1 MHLRFAGVMAAG
13 NARHRCTAIA
23 LAALIA
29 LVALGLAGCTQFVRL
44 ANDIRETGDRLRV
57 VGGELASDASGTC
70 TDCPFVVMVLADSA
84 GRSLHNFRVFER
96 PGRFQLAALND
107 SRALFAFHDLD
118 RSFTYTPGEP
128 AAWLDLP
135 ARLAERSVDDL
146 RLRLRATVDRQPP
159 QALPPLY
166 ELRGTALT
174 QIDVRLAQVVPLA
187 DERFSPASA
196 DIGMWEP
203 IGFMKSGRAGIF
215 FLEPH
220 DPARTP
226 VLYVHG
232 MGGSPRDFQALIDGL
247 DRQRFQPWVLA
258 YPSGLDLRASGD
270 GLVGLLA
277 ELQLR
282 LGFRRLHIVAHSV
295 GGVLVR
301 ETLAECS
308 RTRGCAWAG
317 HFVSLSSPFGGVSV
331 VGALV
336 DFAAVVMPVWR
347 NLAPQSEFLATLF
360 DAPLPSPAHHHLVFG
375 YRNAATLSRKSG
387 DGVIALDSQLRAA
400 AQQQATSLR
409 GFDDDHASILTN
421 PQVVRHV
428 NRVLASEQAR

>member
-1 MHLRFAGVMAAG
+1 MHLRFAGLITAG
-13 NARHRCTAIA
+13 HDRGLRGVVRLMA
-23 LAALIA
+23 LAT
-29 LVALGLAGCTQFVRL
+29 LVAGCLSGCTQFVRL

-57 VGGELASDASGTC
+57 VGGELTSDTSSLCA
-70 TDCPFVVMVLADSA
+70 DCPFVVMVLADDQ

-107 SRALFAFHDLD
+107 SRALFTFHDLD

-146 RLRLRATVDRQPP
+146 RVRLRTTVDRQPP
-159 QALPPLY
+159 QGLPPLY
-166 ELRGTALT
+166 ELRGAALA
-174 QIDVRLAQVVPLA
+174 QIDVRVAQVVPLA

-215 FLEPH
+215 FLEPY
-220 DPARTP
+220 DPTRTP
-226 VLYVHG
+226 VLFVHG
-232 MGGSPRDFQALIDGL
+232 MGGGPRDFQTLVGAL

-270 GLVGLLA
+270 GLVGLVA

-295 GGVLVR
+295 GGLLVR

-308 RTRGCAWAG
+308 RTSGCAWAG

-336 DFAAVVMPVWR
+336 DYAAVVMPVWR

-360 DAPLPSPAHHHLVFG
+360 DAPLPSNARHHLVFG

-387 DGVIALDSQLRAA
+387 DGVIALDSQLRPA

-421 PQVVRHV
+421 PQVAQHV
-428 NRVLASEQAR
+428 NRVLAAESAR

>member
-1 MHLRFAGVMAAG
+1 MTGPVRTARRFA
-13 NARHRCTAIA
+13 AIA
-23 LAALIA
+23 M
-29 LVALGLAGCTQFVRL
+29 VALATLAAGCTQFVRL
-44 ANDIRETGDRLRV
+44 ADDIRETGDRLRV

-118 RSFTYTPGEP
+118 RSFTYTVGEP

-135 ARLAERSVDDL
+135 ATLTERSVNDL
-146 RLRLRATVDRQPP
+146 RLRLRAVVDRQPP
-159 QALPPLY
+159 RDLPPLY
-166 ELRGTALT
+166 DLRGTALA
-174 QIDVRLAQVVPLA
+174 QIDVRLAQVVPLS

-215 FLEPH
+215 FLEPY

-226 VLYVHG
+226 VLYIHG
-232 MGGSPRDFQALIDGL
+232 MGGSPRDFQALIEGL

-282 LGFRRLHIVAHSV
+282 LGFRKLHIVAHSV
-295 GGVLVR
+295 GGLLAR
-301 ETLAECS
+301 ETLAQCS
-308 RTRGCAWAG
+308 RTRACAWARQ
-317 HFVSLSSPFGGVSV
+317 FVSLSTPFGGVSI

-336 DFAAVVMPVWR
+336 DYAAVVMPVWR
-347 NLAPQSEFLATLF
+347 NLAPRSDFLASLF
-360 DAPLPSPAHHHLVFG
+360 DAPPPPTARHHLVFS
-375 YRNAATLSRKSG
+375 YRNSATLSRKSG
-387 DGVIALDSQLRAA
+387 DGVIALDSQLRPA

-428 NRVLASEQAR
+428 NQLLGEAVR